1 MPYSLLSKAM
11 KFAVEK
17 HDGDYR
23 DGENA
28 LPYSTHPF
36 EVCMLLRYVG
46 EVTDENLLCAA
57 SLHDVLEET
66 QVTAS
71 MITETFGQT
80 ISDLVRELTR
90 EEPTSDRTAG
100 MTKDEIW
107 QIRADMLLTE
117 ITHMSRDAQKIKLAD
132 RLANLREA
140 KLTKTGEKL
149 RRYERQ
155 SKKILEIIPKSVNPA
170 LWKAIA
176 SELA

>member
-1 MPYSLLSKAM
+1 MPYSLLSKALQ
-11 KFAVEK
+11 FAVEK
-17 HDGDYR
+17 HDGSYR

-46 EVTDENLLCAA
+46 QVTDENLLCAA
-57 SLHDVLEET
+57 ALHDVLEET
-66 QVTAS
+66 DVTADA
-71 MITETFGQT
+71 IRAQFGRKVA
-80 ISDLVRELTR
+80 DLVQELTR
-90 EEPTSDRTAG
+90 REPGPDETKGLA
-100 MTKDEIW
+100 KDEIW
-107 QIRADMLLTE
+107 QLRANMLLEE
-117 ITHMSRDAQKIKLAD
+117 ISDMSPDAQRVKMAD

-155 SKKILEIIPKSVNPA
+155 SKKILEIVPKSANPA

-176 SELA
+176 GELA